1 LIPVFLINLDGSD
14 ARLAAA
20 TAQLDELGVKFERVA
35 AFDGRGL
42 EPSAI
47 EAYDEAAALAFTGR
61 RLSGGEVG
69 CFLSHRDCARR
80 FLDTGEPYG
89 MVLEDDM
96 EMAARGPEI
105 VADILGWLESEAIEW
120 DLINLGPASLKI
132 STALKRFEGTA
143 LFRAHYFPVRTSGLI
158 WSRRGAAA
166 FLADERRIFAPV
178 DNYFR
183 DWMTRSD
190 TGLSVWPALISQG
203 AESEISDGSPRKK
216 LGRVR
221 GYKWLQ
227 QKRLWREKTRA
238 FRHKFFG
245 N

>member
-1 LIPVFLINLDGSD
+1 MIPVFLINLDGSD
-14 ARLAAA
+14 ARLRAA
-20 TAQLDELGVKFERVA
+20 TEQLDRAGMAFERVA
-35 AFDGRGL
+35 AFDGRGIDPTSIK
-42 EPSAI
+42 E
-47 EAYDEAAALAFTGR
+47 YDEAAALAFTGR
-61 RLSGGEVG
+61 RLNGGELG

-80 FLDTGEPYG
+80 FLETKAPYG
-89 MVLEDDM
+89 IVLEDDM
-96 EMAARGPEI
+96 IMAPQMP
-105 VADILGWLESEAIEW
+105 DILPMIMEWLEKQGIAW
-120 DLINLGPASLKI
+120 DLVNLGPGSLKI
-132 STALKRFEGTA
+132 ATPLQRFGETE

-158 WSRRGAAA
+158 WSRQGAAA
-166 FLADERRIFAPV
+166 FLADERRILTPV

-203 AESEISDGSPRKK
+203 AESEISDATPRKN

-238 FRHKFFG
+238 FRHKYFG
-245 N
+245 K